1 MSHPRVMILT
11 GAGAS
16 ATLGAQDKPLPMM
29 PEWASS
35 LINELG
41 YAAQLLGLREN
52 MPGDEFE
59 AALGRFVS
67 FANALTA
74 IAPLHDLGGKVNV
87 LVSPQTVQHSLDSS
101 VWFRTAESNVQ
112 RVQGAI
118 HRNLFD
124 LFNESRVDEGAA
136 YESYGALHS
145 QIRNAFDARPV
156 FLAHVTTNFDHSI
169 EAAIALEAV
178 AANEPRTVLDG
189 FAPSYGGRNETWAPN
204 LLHFATQHDGEIPVL
219 HLHGA
224 VGWYFSDD
232 GTAIRRRPSDELLD
246 ERLTPAL
253 LLPDDKK
260 DVRLF
265 PGPLK
270 AIWDQFRQLLS
281 NSTHVLVLGHSLH
294 DNHLVDELRESG
306 KPIAYVALTDPDE
319 HGGYQLKKSAVL
331 EAVSK
336 QLRDVK
342 LIPGR
347 FGQRS
352 SISDVDSNELRIWLR
367 DHTPRD

>member
-1 MSHPRVMILT
+1 MSYPRVMILT

-16 ATLGAQDKPLPMM
+16 ATLGDQDKPLPMM

-59 AALGRFVS
+59 AVLGKFVA

-87 LVSPQTVQHSLDSS
+87 LMTPQSVQHSLDSS
-101 VWFRTAESNVQ
+101 VWFSTAESNVR

-124 LFNESRVDEGAA
+124 LFNESRVDEDAA

-145 QIRNAFDARPV
+145 QVRNAFDDRPV
-156 FLAHVTTNFDHSI
+156 FLAHVTTNFDHAI
-169 EAAIALEAV
+169 EAAIALEAD
-178 AANEPRTVLDG
+178 ALREPRTVFDG
-189 FAPSYGGRNETWAPN
+189 FAQSYGGRNETWAPN
-204 LLHFATQHDGEIPVL
+204 LLRYATQHDGEIPVL

-232 GTAIRRRPSDELLD
+232 GTAIRRPSDELLD

-265 PGPLK
+265 PGPLRE
-270 AIWDQFRQLLS
+270 IWEQFRQLLS

-294 DNHLVDELRESG
+294 DNHLVDELRVSG
-306 KPIAYVALTDPDE
+306 KPIAYVALTEPDE
-319 HGGYQLKKSAVL
+319 HGRYQLKKSPAL

-336 QLRDVK
+336 QLPKAK
-342 LIPGR
+342 LIPGC

-352 SISDVDSNELRIWLR
+352 SIPDVDPAELKIWLR
-367 DHTPRD
+367 DHAPRD